1 MPRIYLDYNA
11 TTPLDDTV
19 LEEAVNVLKN
29 YPGNPSSVYE
39 EGRAARILIE
49 DARQYVKSFLGAH
62 NDDDIIFTSS
72 GSESINLALIGAV
85 SFYKEQNKGA
95 GIMARTGN
103 GGAAGGWHPPPPH
116 IITTKVEHPAVL
128 NTFKFL
134 ETQGVET
141 TYIGVNE
148 FGELLLDDIISSIK
162 ENTVL
167 VSVMGANNE
176 TGTIFP
182 IKEILEQ
189 VKKTKEDIIFHSD
202 LVQIIGKNSF
212 SLKDTPLDLCS
223 FSGHKFYA
231 MKGIGVL
238 YVKRG
243 IKIKPLIYGGHQERG
258 YRAGTEN
265 TAGIVSIAKALE
277 VFKTNMDDEIKR
289 ISAIG
294 SLFLDNL
301 FSTIAGI
308 YLNGNPVNR
317 LKNTINISIDGIKA
331 ETLLFN
337 LDLYGISASAGSAC
351 NAGGIVKSHVLKA
364 HGYDDLRIE
373 SSIRF
378 SIGRWTTTD
387 DIEYAVNAIEKAVL
401 KLRSFNVI

>member
-11 TTPLDDTV
+11 TTPMDNAV

-29 YPGNPSSVYE
+29 YQGNPSSVYE

-49 DARQYVKSFLGAH
+49 DSRQFVKSFLGAH

-85 SFYKEQNKGA
+85 NFYKEQNKWAGKGA
-95 GIMARTGN
+95 GVT
-103 GGAAGGWHPPPPH
+103 PH

-141 TYIGVNE
+141 TYIGINE

-167 VSVMGANNE
+167 VSIMGANNE

-182 IKEILEQ
+182 IKEILQQ

-202 LVQIIGKNSF
+202 IVQIIGKTNF

-231 MKGIGVL
+231 MKGVGAL

-277 VFKTNMDDEIKR
+277 VFQTNMNDEIKR

-301 FSTIAGI
+301 FSAIEGI

-351 NAGGIVKSHVLKA
+351 NAGAIVKSHVLKA
-364 HGYDDLRIE
+364 HGYDDLRTE

-378 SIGRWTTTD
+378 SIGRWTTMD
-387 DIEYAVNAIEKAVL
+387 DIEYAINAIEKAVL
-401 KLRSFNVI
+401 KLRSFTVS